1 MQFSF
6 LLSALPLKHLL
17 SSWQYPP
24 LPLESWINSL
34 WGSWAAA
41 GAPAHV
47 CGGVR
52 ALVGCYTQSG
62 SPAPSG
68 AADGSGP
75 SAASAASSAACAPV
89 PAWTRRGG
97 SAWRVPSLS
106 GSSSCSAPRED
117 REERKEEGSMDD
129 LQCGV
134 LLFDQLVFNET
145 FSHVE
150 INFLLF
156 GFKLRILATA
166 EKSIHITHEIL
177 SLSCFKLNTSFSP

>member
-1 MQFSF
+1 MFAVEFALTSVVILNLVLQLRLVLQTDQVHPQLLQRLQLPVLQFLHGLVVADQHGVFHLF
-6 LLSALPLKHLL
+6 LGLL
-17 SSWQYPP
+17 
-24 LPLESWINSL
+24 
-34 WGSWAAA
+34 
-41 GAPAHV
+41 
-47 CGGVR
+47 
-52 ALVGCYTQSG
+52 LVQLLG
-62 SPAPSG
+62 
-68 AADGSGP
+68 
-75 SAASAASSAACAPV
+75 
-89 PAWTRRGG
+89 
-97 SAWRVPSLS
+97 
-106 GSSSCSAPRED
+106 ED

>member
-1 MQFSF
+1 MFAVEFALTSVVILNLVLQLRLVLQTDQVHPQLLQRLQLPVLQLLHGLVVADQHGVFHLF
-6 LLSALPLKHLL
+6 LGLL
-17 SSWQYPP
+17 
-24 LPLESWINSL
+24 
-34 WGSWAAA
+34 
-41 GAPAHV
+41 
-47 CGGVR
+47 
-52 ALVGCYTQSG
+52 LVQLLG
-62 SPAPSG
+62 
-68 AADGSGP
+68 
-75 SAASAASSAACAPV
+75 
-89 PAWTRRGG
+89 
-97 SAWRVPSLS
+97 
-106 GSSSCSAPRED
+106 ED